1 MRPNCECGKR
11 AGYWYAPIV
20 YQKMDYNQYLA
31 NHAYCEEHA
40 DTENW
45 GEYMYIGFHKKDWR
59 WLKRKGIEKS
69 LIVHNERMNLPSW
82 LASHVKEDGVRW
94 GLGLY
99 GGYHGFSGC
108 KCLEDVV
115 KATAEY
121 IDVIIKES
129 KT

>member
-45 GEYMYIGFHKKDWR
+45 AEYQYIGFHKKDWR
-59 WLKRKGIEKS
+59 WLKRKKTEEYLS
-69 LIVHNERMNLPSW
+69 TRNERLSAHYW
-82 LASHVKEDGVRW
+82 DVSHVKADGIRW
-94 GLGLY
+94 GLGR
-99 GGYHGFSGC
+99 YHSIESV
-108 KCLEDVV
+108 L
-115 KATAEY
+115 
-121 IDVIIKES
+121 KE
-129 KT
+129 TEGLDYVEIEEGWYD